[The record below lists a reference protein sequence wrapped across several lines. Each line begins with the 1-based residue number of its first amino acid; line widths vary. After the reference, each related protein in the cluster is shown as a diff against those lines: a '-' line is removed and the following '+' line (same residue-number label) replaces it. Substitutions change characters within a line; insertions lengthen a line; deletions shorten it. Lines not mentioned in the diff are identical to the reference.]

1 MTKPYNYRWRQERIH
16 FLQEQPLCRYCA
28 EQGRI
33 TPATVVDH
41 IIPHKNNHDLFWD
54 KANWQPLCK
63 FCHDSVKQREEILQK
78 RVGCDISGFPLQD
91 W

>member
-1 MTKPYNYRWRQERIH
+1 MAKLYDSRWRKERIH

-41 IIPHKNNHDLFWD
+41 IVPHKGNHDLFWD
-54 KANWQPLCK
+54 KTNWQPLCK
-63 FCHDSVKQREEILQK
+63 FCHDSVKQREEIHDK
-78 RVGCDISGFPLQD
+78 RIGCDVNGFPLNK